1 MRKADFIANIKGIV
15 KNGCIDYNKS
25 DIRFLFHDYK
35 DILHRDG
42 VISDNQAQSWILTEK
57 ELKNI
62 LKNK

>member
-15 KNGCIDYNKS
+15 KSGCIDYNKS
-25 DIRFLFHDYK
+25 DIRFLFNDYK

-42 VISDNQAQSWILTEK
+42 AITNNQAQNWILTQR
-57 ELKNI
+57 ELNSI

>member
-15 KNGCIDYNKS
+15 KSGCIDYNQS
-25 DIRFLFHDYK
+25 DIRFLFNDYK

-42 VISDNQAQSWILTEK
+42 AITNNQVQNWILTQR
-57 ELKNI
+57 ELKSI